1 MNRYRGI
8 IYMLLA
14 ALGFSLMGGAAKLL
28 KGSFNAG
35 QLVFYRNSVGL
46 LILLF
51 SFWHRPPQN
60 KGGKFHLLLFRGLMG
75 TIALYTLLYC
85 ILHMPLGTAMSYNLT
100 SALFIALFSWLLFK
114 DYPGLK
120 VAIALFIGFTGM
132 LLIYKPH
139 IHLPWYYHL
148 AGLLSGVSS
157 AVAYLTVGR
166 LTAYYDTRIVVLSFV
181 LTGVLVP
188 ALFMSLQHVFSIK
201 ADDVFFIA
209 YLWPSGWQWFYILF
223 LGLTALLGQYFVT
236 KAYGADKAGIVSA
249 IGYANIVY
257 SVIIGVLLGDAF
269 PDWLSL
275 LGMLC
280 IIASGVLISL
290 YKRNTAA

>member
-1 MNRYRGI
+1 
-8 IYMLLA
+8 
-14 ALGFSLMGGAAKLL
+14 
-28 KGSFNAG
+28 
-35 QLVFYRNSVGL
+35 
-46 LILLF
+46 
-51 SFWHRPPQN
+51 
-60 KGGKFHLLLFRGLMG
+60 
-75 TIALYTLLYC
+75 
-85 ILHMPLGTAMSYNLT
+85 
-100 SALFIALFSWLLFK
+100 
-114 DYPGLK
+114 
-120 VAIALFIGFTGM
+120 
-132 LLIYKPH
+132 
-139 IHLPWYYHL
+139 
-148 AGLLSGVSS
+148 
-157 AVAYLTVGR
+157 
-166 LTAYYDTRIVVLSFV
+166 
-181 LTGVLVP
+181 
-188 ALFMSLQHVFSIK
+188 MSLQHVFSIK